1 ERDFIISS
9 TQMLDGLDF
18 VERYAWFTLST
29 QTSPTGL
36 YDGTT
41 ANAAGRAYREA
52 G

>member
-1 ERDFIISS
+1 
-9 TQMLDGLDF
+9 MLDSLDF

-41 ANAAGRAYREA
+41 ANASGRVYHDAS
-52 G
+52 